1 LYASRIRE
9 ENEGRKEM
17 IEFEEDAQELYNE
30 IEYQGLDVEVIR
42 EFLVMFAE
50 RLQNDTR
57 RAMDIQNM
65 SRRRDD

>member
-1 LYASRIRE
+1 
-9 ENEGRKEM
+9 M

-50 RLQNDTR
+50 RLQNDMQ
-57 RAMDIQNM
+57 RAIDIQNM
-65 SRRRDD
+65 RRRQDD